1 MELPPNLFSK
11 ALRPAPDGM
20 KKASVAFFSMPEEG
34 HFRRLLPLISGVA
47 GEGFTAHVFTHS
59 RFRGHVER
67 AGGQFVDLFG
77 KYPLEA
83 ADDESL
89 PVPCRFVSF
98 AGHYAGQIFHD
109 LERIRPALVIA
120 DTFAVIGRV
129 VANRLGVPYV
139 NVCAG
144 HNVDP
149 AVFGRLLLTDPRVRI
164 SPRCL
169 RAVEILRSQYG
180 LQEASPFSYVD
191 GLSPFLNV
199 YCEPPNYLTE
209 AERRVFEPMAFYGSL
224 PSIEEMEEGRGWSDP
239 SPFGGESAHTRV
251 YVSFGSVVWRYY
263 AAEALAALQCLS
275 DSFAGMEKVSAVIS
289 LGGASIDAPALRA
302 LAKPN
307 VSVAASVDQWRVLQD
322 TDVFVTHHG
331 LNSTHEA
338 IFHLVPM
345 ISYPF
350 FWDQPAL
357 AEKCRQFGLAIPLAS
372 SPRGRV
378 REEDVRAALAAF
390 FKTRDSLRSSLA
402 EARGWELRVIENRAA
417 VVRQITGL
425 I

>member
-1 MELPPNLFSK
+1 MTT
-11 ALRPAPDGM
+11 
-20 KKASVAFFSMPEEG
+20 ASVAIFAMPEEG
-34 HFRRLLPLISGVA
+34 HFQRLRPLIAGVSGK
-47 GEGFTAHVFTHS
+47 GSRAHVFTHS
-59 RFRGHVER
+59 RFRAGVER
-67 AGGQFVDLFG
+67 SGGTFVDLFG

-83 ADDESL
+83 ADRESL

-98 AGHYAGQIFHD
+98 AGHYAGPIVRD
-109 LERIRPALVIA
+109 LERIRPSLVIS

-129 VANRLGVPYV
+129 VANQLRIPYV

-149 AVFGRLLLTDPRVRI
+149 AVFVRRLQSDPRVHI

-169 RAVEILRSQYG
+169 GAVEILRSRYG
-180 LQEASPFSYVD
+180 LDDASPFSYVA

-209 AERRVFEPMAFYGSL
+209 GDRRVFEPVAFYGSL
-224 PSIEEMEEGRGWSDP
+224 PPIEELAKGGVRSDP
-239 SPFGGESAHTRV
+239 SLFGGERTHTRV

-263 AAEALAALQCLS
+263 AAEALAALQSLS
-275 DSFAGMEKVSAVIS
+275 DSLAGMEKVSALIS
-289 LGGASIDAPALRA
+289 LGGARIGAPSVRA
-302 LAKPN
+302 LAKRN
-307 VSVAASVDQWRVLQD
+307 VSVAAHVDQWRVLQD
-322 TDVFVTHHG
+322 ADVFVTHHG

-357 AEKCRQFGLAIPLAS
+357 AEKCRQFGLAIPLTDS
-372 SPRGRV
+372 LRGRV
-378 REEDVRAALAAF
+378 SQEDVRGAVAGF
-390 FKTRDSLRSSLA
+390 FKSGDSLRASLA
-402 EARGWELRVIENRAA
+402 EARGWELRVVENRDA
-417 VVRQITGL
+417 VVRRIMEL

>member
-1 MELPPNLFSK
+1 
-11 ALRPAPDGM
+11 M

-34 HFRRLLPLISGVA
+34 HFHRLRPLISGMA
-47 GEGFTAHVFTHS
+47 AAGFTAYVFTHS
-59 RFRGHVER
+59 RFRDPVER
-67 AGGQFVDLFG
+67 AGGTFVDLFA

-98 AGHYAGQIFHD
+98 AGHYAGQILHD
-109 LERIRPALVIA
+109 LERIGPSLVIS

-129 VANRLGVPYV
+129 VAIRLGIPYV

-149 AVFGRLLLTDPRVRI
+149 AVFGRLLQVDPRVRI

-169 RAVEILRSQYG
+169 RAVEILRSQHG
-180 LQEASPFSYVD
+180 LQDASPFSYVD

-209 AERRVFEPMAFYGSL
+209 TDRRVFEPVAFYGSL
-224 PSIEEMEEGRGWSDP
+224 PPIEEMEEGRRRSEP
-239 SPFGGESAHTRV
+239 SPFGGERAHTRV

-263 AAEALAALQCLS
+263 AAEALSALQCLS
-275 DSFAGMEKVSAVIS
+275 DSFAGMEKLNAVIS
-289 LGGASIDAPALRA
+289 LGGARIDAGALGA
-302 LAKPN
+302 LARRN
-307 VSVAASVDQWRVLQD
+307 VSIADHVDQWRVLQD
-322 TDVFVTHHG
+322 ADVFVTHHG

-357 AEKCRQFGLAIPLAS
+357 AEKCRQFGLAIPLAD

-378 REEDVRAALAAF
+378 REEDVRAALARF
-390 FKTRDSLRSSLA
+390 FESRDSLSASLTN
-402 EARGWELRVIENRAA
+402 ARGWELRVIENRDA
-417 VVRQITGL
+417 VVRQIMEL

>member
-1 MELPPNLFSK
+1 MT
-11 ALRPAPDGM
+11 
-20 KKASVAFFSMPEEG
+20 KASVAFFSMPEEG
-34 HFRRLLPLISGVA
+34 HFHRLRPLISGMA
-47 GEGFTAHVFTHS
+47 AEGFTAHVFTHS
-59 RFRGHVER
+59 RFRSHVER
-67 AGGQFVDLFG
+67 AGGTFVDLFG

-98 AGHYAGQIFHD
+98 AGHYAKQILHD
-109 LERIRPALVIA
+109 LERTRPSLVIA

-129 VANRLGVPYV
+129 VATRLDIPYV

-149 AVFGRLLLTDPRVRI
+149 AVFLHLLQSDPRVRL

-169 RAVEILRSQYG
+169 RAVEILRSRYG
-180 LQEASPFSYVD
+180 LVDASPFSYVA
-191 GLSPFLNV
+191 GLSPSLNV
-199 YCEPPNYLTE
+199 YCEPPNYLTG
-209 AERRVFEPMAFYGSL
+209 AARRVFEPVAFYGSL
-224 PSIEEMEEGRGWSDP
+224 PPIEEMEETRGRSEP
-239 SPFGGESAHTRV
+239 SPFGGDRTHTKV

-263 AAEALAALQCLS
+263 AAEALLALQCLS
-275 DSFAGMEKVSAVIS
+275 DSFARMEKLSAVIS
-289 LGGASIDAPALRA
+289 LGGARIDAQAVRS
-302 LAKPN
+302 LARPN
-307 VSVAASVDQWRVLQD
+307 VSVAAHVDQWRVLQD
-322 TDVFVTHHG
+322 ADVFVTHHG

-338 IFHLVPM
+338 VFHLVPM

-357 AEKCRQFGLAIPLAS
+357 AQVCRRFGLAIPLTD

-378 REEDVRAALAAF
+378 REEDVRAALVSF
-390 FKTRDSLRSSLA
+390 FRSRDSLSASLT
-402 EARGWELRVIENRAA
+402 EARGWELRVVENRSS
-417 VVRQITGL
+417 VVGQIAEL

>member
-1 MELPPNLFSK
+1 
-11 ALRPAPDGM
+11 M

-34 HFRRLLPLISGVA
+34 HFRRLRPLISGVA
-47 GEGFTAHVFTHS
+47 GEGFTALVFTDS
-59 RFRGHVER
+59 RYKDSVER
-67 AGGQFVDLFG
+67 AGGTFVDLFG
-77 KYPLEA
+77 EHPLEA
-83 ADDESL
+83 ADGESL
-89 PVPCRFVSF
+89 PVPCRYVSF
-98 AGHYAGQIFHD
+98 AGHYAAPILRD
-109 LERIRPALVIA
+109 LERFRPSLVIS

-129 VANRLGVPYV
+129 VANRLGIPYV

-149 AVFGRLLLTDPRVRI
+149 AVFLRLLESDPRVRV

-169 RAVEILRSQYG
+169 RAVETLRTQHG
-180 LQEASPFSYVD
+180 LPDASPFSYVA
-191 GLSPFLNV
+191 GLSPFLNL

-209 AERRVFEPMAFYGSL
+209 ADRRVFEPVAFYGSL
-224 PSIEEMEEGRGWSDP
+224 PPIEEIEKARLRSGP
-239 SPFGGESAHTRV
+239 SPFGGDGAHTRV

-263 AAEALAALQCLS
+263 AAEALATLQCLS
-275 DSFAGMEKVSAVIS
+275 DSFDGMEELRILIS
-289 LGGASIDAPALRA
+289 LGGARIEDRALRS
-302 LAKPN
+302 LARSN
-307 VSVAASVDQWRVLQD
+307 VSVASYVDQWRVLRD
-322 TDVFVTHHG
+322 ADVFVTHHG

-357 AEKCRQFGLAIPLAS
+357 AEKCREFGLAIPLAD

-378 REEDVRAALAAF
+378 TEEDVRVTMAMF
-390 FKTRDSLRSSLA
+390 FKSRDSQRASLA
-402 EARGWELRVIENRAA
+402 DARGWELRVLENRDA